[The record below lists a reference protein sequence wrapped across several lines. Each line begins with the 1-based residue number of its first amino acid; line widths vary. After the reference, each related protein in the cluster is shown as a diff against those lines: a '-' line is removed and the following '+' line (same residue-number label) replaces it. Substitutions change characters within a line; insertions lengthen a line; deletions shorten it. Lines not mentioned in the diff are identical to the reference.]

1 MKIAALLILIANSVP
16 SCAFIGLPNAR
27 PAFHHLRLDA
37 KRNLRHAGT
46 SFRTRAPR
54 GLQAGTTLRACDIRC
69 EIGIGSPKSCVPP
82 PTVLLRSVKAIIDE
96 LGGLQEPAFRVRASV
111 KAPAPPD
118 WLDDECGEYLL
129 RMDAATLT
137 RAEALGLR
145 SLLRFDTSAPHTL
158 RRLAASLDALE
169 ELMLPLSQPPAS
181 TPSCRTPNENTE
193 RAASIQWDSTFE
205 QLLAYF
211 EASRRSLPPDW
222 ASSPQLLRKATQ
234 PPAKGTALRAWVDE
248 QRRLAA
254 GILPAAGV
262 HCLFKST
269 SSHGLK

>member
-1 MKIAALLILIANSVP
+1 VKIAALLILIANSVP

-27 PAFHHLRLDA
+27 PAVHHLRLDA
-37 KRNLRHAGT
+37 KLNLRHTGT

-54 GLQAGTTLRACDIRC
+54 GLQAGT
-69 EIGIGSPKSCVPP
+69 IGSPKSCVPP

-96 LGGLQEPAFRVRASV
+96 LGGLQEPAFRVKAGS

-145 SLLRFDTSAPHTL
+145 SLLRSDTSAPHTL

-169 ELMLPLSQPPAS
+169 ELMLPLPQPPAS
-181 TPSCRTPNENTE
+181 TPSCRTPDENTE
-193 RAASIQWDSTFE
+193 RAASIEWDSTFE

-211 EASRRSLPPDW
+211 EESRRSLPPDW

-248 QRRLAA
+248 QRGLAA
-254 GILPAAGV
+254 GRQPEAGV
-262 HCLFKST
+262 HCLFKGT
-269 SSHGLK
+269 SSHALK